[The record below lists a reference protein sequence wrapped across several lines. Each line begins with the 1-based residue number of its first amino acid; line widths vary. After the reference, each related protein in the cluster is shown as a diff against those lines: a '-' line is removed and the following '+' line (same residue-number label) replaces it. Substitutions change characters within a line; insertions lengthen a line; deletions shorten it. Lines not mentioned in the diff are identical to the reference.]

1 MDFFDFYNLAHV
13 IFAKMKTK
21 LVYGFLFGSVGKGA
35 WIKKPE
41 QIFGASRLYIGPGV
55 RIERGAILYAVRY
68 YAGKDYAGM
77 VEIGSNTFANKDFN
91 ATSAFSI
98 KIGNQVVFG
107 PNVFLTDFD
116 HGYEDIYMA
125 RLDTDLVSKG
135 PISIGDRC
143 WLGANVFVGS
153 GVSLGEYCVVA
164 ANSVV
169 TKSFP
174 AFSVIAGS
182 PAKMVKQYDPEQDA
196 WVKVNNKI
204 QMD

>member
-1 MDFFDFYNLAHV
+1 
-13 IFAKMKTK
+13 
-21 LVYGFLFGSVGKGA
+21 
-35 WIKKPE
+35 
-41 QIFGASRLYIGPGV
+41 
-55 RIERGAILYAVRY
+55 
-68 YAGKDYAGM
+68 M

-116 HGYEDIYMA
+116 HGYEDIHMA